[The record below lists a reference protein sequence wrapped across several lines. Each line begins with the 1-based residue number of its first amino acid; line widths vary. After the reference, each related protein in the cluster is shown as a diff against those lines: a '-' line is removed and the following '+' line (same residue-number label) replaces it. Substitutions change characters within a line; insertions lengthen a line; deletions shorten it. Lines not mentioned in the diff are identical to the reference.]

1 MFVSP
6 AEKTYGQTMAIRV
19 AIGLLAAG
27 AILVLLLVVYSD
39 SFQSAPM
46 WAWVSVATI
55 AGATAALWVAIGK
68 TRLSIHPEGVRYK
81 SMFSEKELLWRD
93 VKETRYKITPINVGA
108 HFGLIGMAIQSY
120 MSHRGDKSAMVS
132 QMLKLVGQDGTVIK
146 VTSNTSNAKEAI
158 AGILGKIVPP
168 MVADIKKRI
177 QNGETIEFGMISV
190 SLAGVR
196 WKSKE
201 PVAFADISKAEI
213 AGSSLKI
220 GKQGKWLNYLSVG
233 CHRVPNVIVLL
244 ETIKAMTP
252 LQNIQVLDPLEH
264 VRS

>member
-6 AEKTYGQTMAIRV
+6 AEKTYGQTMAIRAALALV
-19 AIGLLAAG
+19 AAVTILIMLLA
-27 AILVLLLVVYSD
+27 VYTD
-39 SFQSAPM
+39 SSQTIPA
-46 WAWVSVATI
+46 WAWATVAAI
-55 AGATAALWVAIGK
+55 AGATVGLWVTIGK
-68 TRLSIHPEGVRYK
+68 TTLSVHPEGVRYK
-81 SMFSEKELLWRD
+81 SVFSEKELLWRD
-93 VKETRYKITPINVGA
+93 IKETSYKVTPIQVGM

-120 MSHRGDKSAMVS
+120 VNRQGGKSSTMS
-132 QMLKLVGQDGTVIK
+132 QILKLVGQDGTVIK

-158 AGILGKIVPP
+158 ASILGKIVPP

-177 QNGETIEFGMISV
+177 QNGENVEFGMISV
-190 SLAGVR
+190 SMAGVR

-201 PVAFADISKAEI
+201 PVAFADISRAEI
-213 AGSSLKI
+213 AGAALKI
-220 GKQGKWLNYLSVG
+220 GKHGKWLNYVSVG

-252 LQNIQVLDPLEH
+252 LQTIQVLDPLEH